1 MTKETM
7 IRNYRKFSAADSY
20 ILGFIYKHEVYMI
33 EVKEIMPRYMR
44 VEHES
49 SKKGGCA
56 KLQLRLPQNYQKQL
70 IRKGAICLGNE
81 EILNGE
87 YNKGVEFE
95 RLISELNGQTFRGK
109 DNVPFYVEG
118 DLEIDGRQVQIK
130 FNGAQIVVER
140 TLEKLKKGAISKNK
154 YNEPKPKKMRLI
166 DMIAEW

>member
-70 IRKGAICLGNE
+70 IRKGAVCLGSE
-81 EILNGE
+81 EMLNGE

-95 RLISELNGQTFRGK
+95 RIVSELNGQTFRGK

-140 TLEKLKKGAISKNK
+140 TLNKLKKMQKTA
-154 YNEPKPKKMRLI
+154 
-166 DMIAEW
+166 

>member
-33 EVKEIMPRYMR
+33 EVAEIMPRYMR

-70 IRKGAICLGNE
+70 MRKGAICLGSE

-95 RLISELNGQTFRGK
+95 RLISEMNGQTFRGK

-140 TLEKLKKGAISKNK
+140 TLKKLQ
-154 YNEPKPKKMRLI
+154 KMQKT
-166 DMIAEW
+166 A

>member
-20 ILGFIYKHEVYMI
+20 ILGFIYNHKVYAVEV
-33 EVKEIMPRYMR
+33 EEIMPRYMR

-56 KLQLRLPQNYQKQL
+56 KLQLRLPKNYQEQL
-70 IRKGAICLGNE
+70 IRKGAVVIGSEN
-81 EILNGE
+81 ILNGE

-95 RLISELNGQTFRGK
+95 RVISEMNGIAFRGK
-109 DNVPFYVEG
+109 DNKPFYKAG
-118 DLEIDGRQVQIK
+118 DLNINGREIQVK

-140 TLEKLKKGAISKNK
+140 TLKKLQ
-154 YNEPKPKKMRLI
+154 KMQKS
-166 DMIAEW
+166 A

>member
-70 IRKGAICLGNE
+70 MRKGAICLGSE

-95 RLISELNGQTFRGK
+95 RLVSEMNGQTFRGK

-140 TLEKLKKGAISKNK
+140 TLKKLQ
-154 YNEPKPKKMRLI
+154 KMQKT
-166 DMIAEW
+166 A

>member
-70 IRKGAICLGNE
+70 MRKGAICLGSE
-81 EILNGE
+81 DILNGE

-95 RLISELNGQTFRGK
+95 RLVSELNGQTFRGK

-140 TLEKLKKGAISKNK
+140 TLKKLQ
-154 YNEPKPKKMRLI
+154 KMQKT
-166 DMIAEW
+166 A

>member
-70 IRKGAICLGNE
+70 MRKGAICLGSE

-95 RLISELNGQTFRGK
+95 RLVSEMNGQTFRGK

-140 TLEKLKKGAISKNK
+140 TLEKLKKGIVSKDK
-154 YNEPKPKKMRLI
+154 YNEPKPRKMRMI
-166 DMIAEW
+166 DMVAD

>member
-1 MTKETM
+1 MNKQTM
-7 IRNYRKFSAADSY
+7 IRNYRKFSVADAY
-20 ILGFIYKHEVYMI
+20 ILGFIYKHQVYMV
-33 EVKEIMPRYMR
+33 EVAEIMPRYMR

-70 IRKGAICLGNE
+70 MRKGAVCLGSE

-95 RLISELNGQTFRGK
+95 RLVSEINGQTFRGK

-140 TLEKLKKGAISKNK
+140 TLKKLQ
-154 YNEPKPKKMRLI
+154 KMQKT
-166 DMIAEW
+166 A

>member
-33 EVKEIMPRYMR
+33 EVREIMPRYMR

-70 IRKGAICLGNE
+70 MRKGAICLGSE

-95 RLISELNGQTFRGK
+95 RLVSELNGQTFRGK

-140 TLEKLKKGAISKNK
+140 TLKKLQ
-154 YNEPKPKKMRLI
+154 KMQKT
-166 DMIAEW
+166 A

>member
-1 MTKETM
+1 M

-20 ILGFIYKHEVYMI
+20 ILGFVYKHEVYMI

-70 IRKGAICLGNE
+70 IRKGAVCLGSE
-81 EILNGE
+81 EMLNGE

-95 RLISELNGQTFRGK
+95 RIVSELNGQTFR
-109 DNVPFYVEG
+109 
-118 DLEIDGRQVQIK
+118 
-130 FNGAQIVVER
+130 ER
-140 TLEKLKKGAISKNK
+140 TMFLF
-154 YNEPKPKKMRLI
+154 M
-166 DMIAEW
+166 

>member
-1 MTKETM
+1 MNKQTM
-7 IRNYRKFSAADSY
+7 IRNYRKFSAADAY
-20 ILGFIYKHEVYMI
+20 ILGFIYKHQVYMV
-33 EVKEIMPRYMR
+33 EVAEIMPRYMR

-70 IRKGAICLGNE
+70 MRKGAVCLGDE
-81 EILNGE
+81 SILNGE

-95 RLISELNGQTFRGK
+95 RLVSEMNGQTFRGK

-140 TLEKLKKGAISKNK
+140 TLKKLQ
-154 YNEPKPKKMRLI
+154 KMQKT
-166 DMIAEW
+166 A

>member
-20 ILGFIYKHEVYMI
+20 ILGFIYNHEVYAV
-33 EVKEIMPRYMR
+33 EVEEIMPRYMR

-56 KLQLRLPQNYQKQL
+56 KLQLRLPKNYQEQL
-70 IRKGAICLGNE
+70 IRKGAVVIGSEN
-81 EILNGE
+81 ILNGE

-95 RLISELNGQTFRGK
+95 RVISEMNGIKFRGK
-109 DNVPFYVEG
+109 DNEPFYKAG
-118 DLEIDGRQVQIK
+118 DLNINGKEIQIK

-140 TLEKLKKGAISKNK
+140 TLKKLQKNAK
-154 YNEPKPKKMRLI
+154 SAWQKPGTLI
-166 DMIAEW
+166 

>member
-7 IRNYRKFSAADSY
+7 IRNYRKFSAADAY
-20 ILGFIYKHEVYMI
+20 ILGFIYKHQVYMV
-33 EVKEIMPRYMR
+33 EVAEIMPRYMR

-70 IRKGAICLGNE
+70 MRKGAVCLGDE
-81 EILNGE
+81 SILNGE

-95 RLISELNGQTFRGK
+95 RLVSEMNGQTFRGK

-140 TLEKLKKGAISKNK
+140 TLKKLQ
-154 YNEPKPKKMRLI
+154 KMQKT
-166 DMIAEW
+166 A

>member
-118 DLEIDGRQVQIK
+118 DLKIDDRQVQIK

-140 TLEKLKKGAISKNK
+140 TLEKLKKGTISKNK